1 MRRREFITLA
11 GAVAAWPHAARA
23 QASIPIIGFLSGI
36 SPAPATT
43 WVAAFH
49 HGLNET
55 GFTEGQNVAVEY
67 RWAEGHY
74 DRLPALA
81 VDLISQKAAVL
92 VASGGPNSARAAKA
106 ATANIPIVFIA
117 GDPVREG
124 LVESFNRP
132 GGNAT
137 GVALLQSEIES
148 KRLGLLRDLAPK
160 ATLIAV
166 ILNPTFADFESQ
178 LRDIQKAASNVGEQI
193 HVLHASSEPEIDAAF
208 TDIEQVHAGALLVAS
223 DPYLNTLAGR
233 IATLAA
239 RYAIPAMYET
249 RDSVRAGG
257 LASYG
262 VSVAQAYQQIG
273 TYTGRILKGEKPA
286 DLPVLRPTKFDL
298 VINLKTAKTLGLTVP
313 SGMLA
318 ITDEVIE

>member
-1 MRRREFITLA
+1 MRRRDFITRA
-11 GAVAAWPHAARA
+11 GAVAAWPYAARA
-23 QASIPIIGFLSGI
+23 QAAIPIIGFLSGI
-36 SPAPATT
+36 SAAPAATQ
-43 WVAAFH
+43 VAAFH

-67 RWAEGHY
+67 RWAEGRY

-81 VDLISQKAAVL
+81 ADLIRQKAVVL

-124 LVESFNRP
+124 LVESLNRP

-178 LRDIQKAASNVGEQI
+178 LREKAASNVGQQI

-298 VINLKTAKTLGLTVP
+298 VINLKTAKILGLTVP
-313 SGMLA
+313 PGMIA